1 MQLES
6 AAWQL
11 LCSCHSQQPTGGH
24 AGSGSLTTAAA
35 SSGSQM
41 PPPPVPLQLR
51 GRDVAPPPPRAR
63 GQQPTGG
70 HSGSGSLTTAAA
82 GYQTLGQASDLPTLV
97 KQDSPQ
103 DGGSLATARIAAS
116 HWSDTST
123 TIASASTSF
132 FFLQVLFEGFVVV
145 QPGST
150 KFRAALLY
158 LLHRWT
164 CPKICRRRGSISW
177 NMEHGKK
184 EAQSFRRPSSWKQH
198 WSSSGS
204 RKSCTATQAKIRQRI
219 RSMGQSE
226 CLAESIGTHYN
237 T

>member
-1 MQLES
+1 MAWNLRDDDWPRTNAQGLQLES
-6 AAWQL
+6 GAWQL

-24 AGSGSLTTAAA
+24 SGSGSLTTAAA

-51 GRDVAPPPPRAR
+51 GRDVAPAPPRAR
-63 GQQPTGG
+63 GQQPTGD
-70 HSGSGSLTTAAA
+70 HSASGSLTTAAA
-82 GYQTLGQASDLPTLV
+82 GYQTLSQASDLPTLV

-150 KFRAALLY
+150 ELHVALLD
-158 LLHRWT
+158 LLRRWT
-164 CPKICRRRGSISW
+164 CPKYVDEEEVYHGTWKERGTKLPETL
-177 NMEHGKK
+177 NL
-184 EAQSFRRPSSWKQH
+184 EAALEQQRQ
-198 WSSSGS
+198 
-204 RKSCTATQAKIRQRI
+204 QKILHRHP
-219 RSMGQSE
+219 GQ
-226 CLAESIGTHYN
+226 N
-237 T
+237 